1 MRFEA
6 VPSSAVILLVVEKA
20 QGAAHRFDDG
30 DARKIVGTGE
40 RDGQSFRLSKKFNAT
55 GAPRR
60 ASDMP
65 RVRKASAAEGTA
77 LSTACLMGY
86 FVLSGP
92 SESCQ
97 NPTPAPRQMRDLQRL
112 FNHLVGD
119 CERRRRHGEVR
130 QLGALGVRR
139 PCTVRPSDNLSFG
152 RPILVREAHDEIT
165 EEAVGHQ
172 SERAEAHDP
181 DEDLIGRHP

>member
-1 MRFEA
+1 MVVNAPFPVDLGGRYIMRFEA

-77 LSTACLMGY
+77 LSTACLMG
-86 FVLSGP
+86 
-92 SESCQ
+92 
-97 NPTPAPRQMRDLQRL
+97 
-112 FNHLVGD
+112 
-119 CERRRRHGEVR
+119 
-130 QLGALGVRR
+130 
-139 PCTVRPSDNLSFG
+139 
-152 RPILVREAHDEIT
+152 
-165 EEAVGHQ
+165 
-172 SERAEAHDP
+172 
-181 DEDLIGRHP
+181 